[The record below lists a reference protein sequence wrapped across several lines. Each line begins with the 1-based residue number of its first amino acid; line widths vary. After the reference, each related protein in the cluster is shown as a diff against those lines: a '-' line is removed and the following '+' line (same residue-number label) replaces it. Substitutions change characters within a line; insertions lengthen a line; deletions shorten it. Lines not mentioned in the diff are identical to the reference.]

1 MYINSGGTA
10 TEIKEHGGY
19 VYVASGANVTFA
31 SNTIRGFSLTGA
43 AMTVH
48 SNTIANSTTVNS
60 GGKMYIY
67 SGGGANSTTVN
78 SGGLMYISS
87 GGTATEIKENGGYVH
102 VAYGANITFASNT
115 ISGLI
120 LTGASMTVHSNTIA
134 NSTTVNSGG
143 SMYISSGGVAN
154 STINAG
160 GSMFISGGGT
170 ANATMISGYI
180 YSSAGFYY
188 TSGGS
193 MYIDM
198 DGTANST
205 TITSSGGMYINY
217 RGVANSTTVKTG
229 GNMYISTG
237 GVANSTINA
246 GGNMYIS
253 SGGTHRGSLQIA
265 YGAVVSAYE
274 GSIINFT
281 VADRTVNDG
290 YLINNLSLISGAPT
304 YTITVSS
311 NLASGTYKLAQG
323 AENFKGSI
331 SIGYGI
337 HSGVDI
343 AVNGSALEYDD
354 ISYKLTLSGGNLD
367 LTVDNA
373 VLPVTD
379 SPATD
384 IKNRGFSQVI
394 AWDKNR
400 GTVGMIHNDGS
411 SPAAWGGVWEWSGS
425 DINLWRVAGAGH
437 FKGSKVDYDGV
448 LLYNG
453 IGNTFAAWTD
463 LNDPSYG
470 YVDLCH
476 VEGSFNTRA
485 IADFDGNNYDDIL
498 IFDDKGSFGTVLD
511 GTTYKDIWHV
521 DNPASNP
528 WKVLGAGSF
537 GGKEDKLIVEN
548 SSNGH
553 LYLWQNNDS
562 SFKTWNWSQI
572 DIGYLGKNS
581 KFMVSGDFSGD
592 GTDDI
597 VIQKSN
603 GEMWCW
609 DDGNSANLRWIGNL
623 DSTFAVESVGDY
635 NADGKEDILLR
646 EQSSGWGG
654 LGFWGAGYAG
664 NWTDMNVR
672 IETDTRIS
680 GSKFAI
686 IA

>member
-1 MYINSGGTA
+1 MEKLIVSDGELQCVPQIFAEEITECAMGKSGNDEAGTV
-10 TEIKEHGGY
+10 TEKNNGK
-19 VYVASGANVTFA
+19 VYDSVADSSVPT
-31 SNTIRGFSLTGA
+31 
-43 AMTVH
+43 MT
-48 SNTIANSTTVNS
+48 
-60 GGKMYIY
+60 
-67 SGGGANSTTVN
+67 
-78 SGGLMYISS
+78 
-87 GGTATEIKENGGYVH
+87 
-102 VAYGANITFASNT
+102 
-115 ISGLI
+115 
-120 LTGASMTVHSNTIA
+120 
-134 NSTTVNSGG
+134 
-143 SMYISSGGVAN
+143 
-154 STINAG
+154 
-160 GSMFISGGGT
+160 
-170 ANATMISGYI
+170 
-180 YSSAGFYY
+180 
-188 TSGGS
+188 
-193 MYIDM
+193 D
-198 DGTANST
+198 
-205 TITSSGGMYINY
+205 
-217 RGVANSTTVKTG
+217 R
-229 GNMYISTG
+229 
-237 GVANSTINA
+237 
-246 GGNMYIS
+246 
-253 SGGTHRGSLQIA
+253 
-265 YGAVVSAYE
+265 AVVA
-274 GSIINFT
+274 
-281 VADRTVNDG
+281 
-290 YLINNLSLISGAPT
+290 
-304 YTITVSS
+304 ITKP
-311 NLASGTYKLAQG
+311 L
-323 AENFKGSI
+323 
-331 SIGYGI
+331 
-337 HSGVDI
+337 
-343 AVNGSALEYDD
+343 
-354 ISYKLTLSGGNLD
+354 
-367 LTVDNA
+367 
-373 VLPVTD
+373 
-379 SPATD
+379 TD

-394 AWDKNR
+394 AWDQNR
-400 GTVGMIHNDGS
+400 GAVGMIHNNGKF
-411 SPAAWGGVWEWSGS
+411 PAEWGGIWQWSGS
-425 DINLWRVAGAGH
+425 DINLWRVVGAGH

-498 IFDDKGSFGTVLD
+498 IYDDKGSFGTVLD

-528 WKVLGAGSF
+528 WKILGAGSF

-548 SSNGH
+548 TSNGH

-572 DIGYLGKNS
+572 DIGYLGKDS
-581 KFMVSGDFSGD
+581 KFMVSGDFNGD

-623 DSTFAVESVGDY
+623 DKSFAVESVGDY